1 MNFQQIDYLLAIN
14 KYRSFSAAAKE
25 MFVTQPALT
34 IQIKNLEEELGVL
47 LFDRNKKPL
56 EPTAIGKQII
66 EHARFLQR
74 NIEKLADL
82 VSEFKAELSG
92 KLKIG
97 IIPTVSPYLVPI
109 FVNEFIRLYP
119 DVQLEF
125 KELITEEILSEL
137 AEGNLDAGIIVTPF
151 PMTDMI
157 EFPLYYEKFF
167 LYVSELHPLIKRKTV
182 RTSELNLNDLWLLEE
197 GNCFRNQVINICTKD
212 ILDKSKEK
220 FSYESLSI
228 DSLRKIVDGSRGITV
243 IPELSAEE
251 IPEEKKYMVKK
262 FKDYQPVREV
272 TLIVE
277 KTFLKKNL
285 VEKLAE
291 TIKNSMPKKM
301 LKNRGELI
309 STVI

>member
-1 MNFQQIDYLLAIN
+1 
-14 KYRSFSAAAKE
+14 

-34 IQIKNLEEELGVL
+34 IQIKNLEEELGVS
-47 LFDRNKKPL
+47 LFDRKKKPL
-56 EPTAIGKQII
+56 EPTAIGKRII

-74 NIEKLADL
+74 NIEKLSDI

-92 KLKIG
+92 RLKIG

-125 KELITEEILSEL
+125 KELITDEILTEL

-151 PMTDMI
+151 PTTDMI

-167 LYVSELHPLIKRKTV
+167 LYVSDLHPLVKRKTV

-197 GNCFRNQVINICTKD
+197 GNCFRNQVINICVKD

-243 IPELSAEE
+243 IPELAVEE

-277 KTFLKKNL
+277 KTYLKKNL
-285 VEKLAE
+285 IEKLAE
-291 TIKNSMPKKM
+291 TIKKSTPKKM
-301 LKNRGELI
+301 LKKRGELI